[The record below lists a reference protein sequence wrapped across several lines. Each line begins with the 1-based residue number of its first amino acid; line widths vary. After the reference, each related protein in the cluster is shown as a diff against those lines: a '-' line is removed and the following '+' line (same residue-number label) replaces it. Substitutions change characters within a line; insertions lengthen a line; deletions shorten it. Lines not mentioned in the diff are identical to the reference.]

1 MRRPRLFIPFA
12 VLLVLVVAL
21 VELRDAGAPPTPV
34 HNAFGHGPTI
44 VLVHGL
50 GSRPEHWLPVARLL
64 ARDHRVVL
72 VGLPGHGESPMPEPF
87 SLARAAQSLENA
99 LDAESKEP
107 VVLVGHSVGGLVAAT
122 VAFEH
127 PGRVRELV
135 LVETM
140 LRPQVTV
147 RERDEILR
155 GLETDYQGVLRRA
168 FLSFG
173 RDSVQGVELYRTA
186 AAEDSANMKRWIR
199 LALSSDFSQRA
210 AGLAMPVLAVM
221 APHTW
226 PLNESWAES
235 ARETGYDRVPEVHPA
250 RIENCGH
257 FVMLDQPRELAR
269 LIERFAS
276 RTETAP
282 VALR

>member
-1 MRRPRLFIPFA
+1 MRRPRLFLPAAA
-12 VLLVLVVAL
+12 VLVLAL
-21 VELRDAGAPPTPV
+21 ALLELRRTGAPPTPV

-64 ARDHRVVL
+64 AHDHRVVL
-72 VGLPGHGESPMPEPF
+72 VGLPGHGESRMPQPF
-87 SLARAAQSLENA
+87 SLARAAQALENA

-107 VVLVGHSVGGLVAAT
+107 VVLVAHSIGGLVAAT
-122 VAFEH
+122 VAIEH
-127 PGRVRELV
+127 PGRVRALV

-147 RERDEILR
+147 DERDAILR
-155 GLETDYQGVLRRA
+155 GLETDYQGVLRHA

-173 RDSVQGVELYRTA
+173 RDSAQGFELYRSA
-186 AAEDSANMKRWIR
+186 ATEDSANMKQWIR
-199 LALSSDFSQRA
+199 LALTADFAQRA
-210 AGLAMPVLAVM
+210 AGLVMPVLAVM

-226 PLNESWAES
+226 PLDESWAQT
-235 ARETGYDRVPEVHPA
+235 ARATGYDHVPELHPA
-250 RIENCGH
+250 RIEHCGH

-269 LIERFAS
+269 LIARFAS
-276 RTETAP
+276 RTEAAP